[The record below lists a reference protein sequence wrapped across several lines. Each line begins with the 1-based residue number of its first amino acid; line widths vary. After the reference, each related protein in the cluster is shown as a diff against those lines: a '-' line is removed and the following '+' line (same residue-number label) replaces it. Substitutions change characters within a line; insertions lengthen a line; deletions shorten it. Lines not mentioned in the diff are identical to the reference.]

1 MSLKL
6 AAIVTIG
13 AAVAASFGV
22 ATRGIQGRIGKLGE
36 ALKDLEKRRDAALK
50 KVESARVVHGKH
62 GEYGYRMALK
72 ELNVLERQV
81 KVLKSK
87 HERMSRR
94 HELYTAEKERTRAHA
109 GAVGAIVSAAATVV
123 SPVVF
128 AAESEQ
134 AFLGVAKQLD
144 GARDS
149 SGKLTSEFYD
159 MRKRVLEMGREVP
172 IATNEIADMV
182 TAGLRMGVPKEK
194 VLDYVKTVAMM
205 STALELPAEQAADSM
220 GKIGNIFG
228 IQVQNIGDLADAI
241 NYLDDN
247 SQSTGAGIIDVL
259 QRIGGVA
266 AQLSMPAKDA
276 AALASTFLS
285 LGRSAEVAS
294 TATNAVLQKLA
305 AGNDIKAVK
314 TGLESLGLDAKK
326 IQADMQKDATGTL
339 LKVLDALKDKSPE
352 ERMSIALKMF
362 GAEYSDDVAL
372 LVGKTDELRRQ
383 LELANSE
390 KAKGSMAR
398 EYQAQL
404 GSTIA
409 QWQILKNS
417 AGEILVQIGSHLL
430 PGVNALIRIFRGAA
444 NGIADFFG
452 LIGNGVRGIG
462 AVVGTLLG
470 LAVAAKTAATALS
483 GLQVLRAGIGLAA
496 AANPIFTLIS
506 VLGAFVAAV
515 YVNWDSILGAVKEN
529 IPWLGEML
537 EKLAGWLSETIDVVL
552 SMGGDLAPSMSMLAA
567 PVAILGVLGVKLQTL
582 GSKFVSLGKLVMGHP
597 LLLAVGLL
605 ATAAFLVYKNWE
617 PIKAFFA
624 DLWDGIVETV
634 GGGVDRFLGS
644 VIWLW
649 EEVKSGASGAFDW
662 LMARVAG
669 AVDFAASIGQAIT
682 GVFDTVKR
690 AIMGAIDWVMEKI
703 EAVREKIVGVL
714 DGVKNAKDAV
724 TDAVGGAVDKATGFV
739 GRAWDGMKWLGN
751 EAASAVGMGSGS
763 VPAPPAAPAVPAMA
777 SARAPQTVNAQQTN
791 TIHITQALGQ
801 DNKQLVDELMRR
813 IKELQAV
820 QARGANF
827 DQAMAY

>member
-1 MSLKL
+1 MSMKL

-22 ATRGIQGRIGKLGE
+22 TTRNIEGRISKMGD

-50 KVESARVVHGKH
+50 KVEGARVVYGKH
-62 GEYGYRMALK
+62 GDYGYQMALK

-81 KVLKSK
+81 KTLKRK
-87 HERMSRR
+87 HAAMTWSRK
-94 HELYTAEKERTRAHA
+94 HYNAGKEEVRARA
-109 GAVGAIVSAAATVV
+109 GALGAMVSTAATLLK
-123 SPVVF
+123 PVVD

-134 AFLGVAKQLD
+134 AFLGIAKQLD

-149 SGKLTSEFYD
+149 SGKLTAEFYA
-159 MRKRVLEMGREVP
+159 MRRRILEMGREVP
-172 IATNEIADMV
+172 IATNEIAGMV
-182 TAGLRMGVPKEK
+182 TAGLRMGVPKEN

-266 AQLSMPAKDA
+266 AQLKMPAKDA

-314 TGLESLGLDAKK
+314 TGLESLGLDAKQ

-383 LELANSE
+383 LDLANSD

-409 QWQILKNS
+409 QWNIFKNS
-417 AGEILVQIGSHLL
+417 VQEVFVQIGSHLL
-430 PGVNALIRIFRGAA
+430 PIVNAVVEKVRVFANSLADIFGDLGGSVRGA
-444 NGIADFFG
+444 
-452 LIGNGVRGIG
+452 G
-462 AVVGTLLG
+462 AVIGTLMGLAFAAKFVATIWGGLKVAFSGIFLAASAHPILTLLG
-470 LAVAAKTAATALS
+470 AL
-483 GLQVLRAGIGLAA
+483 V
-496 AANPIFTLIS
+496 TLG
-506 VLGAFVAAV
+506 VAV
-515 YVNWDSILGAVKEN
+515 YTNWDSISTV
-529 IPWLGEML
+529 
-537 EKLAGWLSETIDVVL
+537 LAETWESVSEICTSVWGDIVDV
-552 SMGGDLAPSMSMLAA
+552 
-567 PVAILGVLGVKLQTL
+567 
-582 GSKFVSLGKLVMGHP
+582 
-597 LLLAVGLL
+597 
-605 ATAAFLVYKNWE
+605 
-617 PIKAFFA
+617 
-624 DLWDGIVETV
+624 V
-634 GGGVDRFLGS
+634 GGGADRIIGS
-644 VIWLW
+644 IIWLW
-649 EEVKSGASGAFDW
+649 EELKAGASGAFDW
-662 LMARVAG
+662 FMAKVAG
-669 AVDFAASIGQAIT
+669 AVDFGASIGQAIT
-682 GVFDTVKR
+682 GVFDTVKQ

-703 EAVREKIVGVL
+703 EAVREKIAWVL

-724 TDAVGGAVDKATGFV
+724 TGAVGGAVDKATGFV
-739 GRAWDGMKWLGN
+739 GRAWGGMKWLGN

-801 DNKQLVDELMRR
+801 DNKQLVEELMRR